1 MQQTSPSG
9 PNLFH
14 YLRILRR
21 FRWMIAGLVLVSVVA
36 TWLVCKLSTPLYEA
50 KATLLPV
57 KEDSLGGGGFSFGGG
72 GGGKDSKSGGGGG
85 GGSSMIMD
93 ALGGKGPTILDT
105 FNVILTSRS
114 MAERVVEQLNLT
126 AYYGI
131 DNKVVAAG
139 ILQGEIKVKSTSH
152 KSLELVV
159 TSKDPKVA
167 ADIANTCFVTLDR
180 MYKEFA
186 IASTKRTRQFIEAR
200 LEEKK
205 KKLVESE
212 NLLKE
217 FQTENRILSVT
228 GEQSEGAAEAAAS
241 LHSEIVGHQVE
252 LAALR
257 EYATPSHPQINQL
270 EAQIAELQRQLD
282 LLEQSQV
289 KGIGGKRIKR
299 LPLSKQGVFPKYEET
314 PALMLELLRLTRG
327 VKVEEAVY
335 GLLIGM
341 LESAKL
347 SEAKD
352 IPTVQIMDAAIPPLY
367 KSHPRTMQNILI
379 AGALALVLGVLLAFF
394 MDHLE
399 HLQAL
404 EQTAATLLPTGGGK
418 YPEGDINGNGEA
430 KVAAVRPASPSA
442 EAPPLFPLVGRR
454 SENPAAEKN

>member
-1 MQQTSPSG
+1 MQQAPPSG
-9 PNLFH
+9 GPNIFH

-57 KEDSLGGGGFSFGGG
+57 KEESLSGGGFSFGGG
-72 GGGKDSKSGGGGG
+72 GGGKDSKGGGGGG

-139 ILQGEIKVKSTSH
+139 ILQGEIKVKSTSN

-167 ADIANTCFVTLDR
+167 ADIANTCFATLER

-186 IASTKRTRQFIEAR
+186 ITSTKRTRQFVEAR

-205 KKLVESE
+205 KKLVEAE
-212 NLLKE
+212 NILKE
-217 FQTENRILSVT
+217 FQTENRILSAT
-228 GEQSEGAAEAAAS
+228 GEQTEGAAEAAAS

-257 EYATPSHPQINQL
+257 EYATPSHPQINQM

-282 LLEQSQV
+282 LLEQNQI
-289 KGIGGKRIKR
+289 KGIGGKRVKR

-314 PALMLELLRLTRG
+314 PALMLELLRLSRE

-335 GLLIGM
+335 GMLIGM

-352 IPTVQIMDAAIPPLY
+352 LPTVQIMDAAIPPMY
-367 KSHPRTMQNILI
+367 KSRPRTMQNMLI
-379 AGALALVLGVLLAFF
+379 AGALSLVLGILFAFF
-394 MDHLE
+394 LDYLE

-404 EQTAATLLPTGGGK
+404 ERKAVGLLPTGAGAH
-418 YPEGDINGNGEA
+418 PEGESNGNGEA
-430 KVAAVRPASPSA
+430 KVAAVYPASPK
-442 EAPPLFPLVGRR
+442 EAKPLLPLVGRR
-454 SENPAAEKN
+454 SESPVTEKN